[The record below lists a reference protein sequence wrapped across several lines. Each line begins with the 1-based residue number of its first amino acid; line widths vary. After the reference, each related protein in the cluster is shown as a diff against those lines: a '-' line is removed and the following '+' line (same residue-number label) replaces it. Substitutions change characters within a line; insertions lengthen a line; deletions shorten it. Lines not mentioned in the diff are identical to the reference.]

1 VTTKTKPLS
10 GASKLL
16 TTGEVARY
24 CDVSTNAVKKWIRN
38 GRLKAFRTPGGHF
51 RVESEDF
58 KAFLA
63 THQMPIREDFFASA
77 LKRILVVDDD
87 AQVRAMLVEILHTME
102 PAVEVEEAED
112 GYEALL
118 KVGQF
123 SPDLLVMDLK
133 MPRMDGF
140 EACRRIRANPG
151 TADTNILIVSGVMDD
166 AAQQELMRCGASD
179 WMRKPL
185 DVNEFRRRVAR
196 LLGGTPRAA

>member
-1 VTTKTKPLS
+1 VTTKTKVIHGTS
-10 GASKLL
+10 RLL

-38 GRLKAFRTPGGHF
+38 GKLKAFRTPGGHF

-58 KAFLA
+58 KSFLV
-63 THQMPIREDFFASA
+63 THEMPIREDFFAGN

-87 AQVRAMLVEILHTME
+87 AQVRAMLIEVLHTME
-102 PAVEVEEAED
+102 PAVDVEQAED
-112 GYEALL
+112 GYDALL
-118 KVGQF
+118 KLGQF
-123 SPDLLVMDLK
+123 TPDLLVMDLK

-140 EACRRIRANPG
+140 EACRRIRANPA
-151 TADTNILIVSGVMDD
+151 TSATSILIVSGFVDE

-185 DVNEFRRRVAR
+185 DVNEFRKRVAR
-196 LLGGTPRAA
+196 LLGGASRAA

>member
-1 VTTKTKPLS
+1 VTTKTKQLA

-24 CDVSTNAVKKWIRN
+24 CDVSTNAVKKCIRN

-58 KAFLA
+58 KAFLM
-63 THQMPIREDFFASA
+63 THEMPIREDFFTSA

-196 LLGGTPRAA
+196 LLGGAPRAA

>member
-1 VTTKTKPLS
+1 MTTRIKTAP
-10 GASKLL
+10 GTSKLL

-63 THQMPIREDFFASA
+63 AHQMPIREDFFAGSA
-77 LKRILVVDDD
+77 RRVLVVDDD
-87 AQVRAMLVEILHTME
+87 SQVRAMLCEVLLTME
-102 PAVEVEEAED
+102 PAVEVEQAAD

-123 SPDLLVMDLK
+123 APDLLVMDLK

-140 EACRRIRANPG
+140 EACRRIRGNPG
-151 TADTNILIVSGVMDD
+151 TAGTNILIVSGFMDD
-166 AAQQELMRCGASD
+166 AAQQELMRSGASD

-196 LLGGTPRAA
+196 LLGGAPRAA

>member
-1 VTTKTKPLS
+1 VTTRIKTAP
-10 GASKLL
+10 GTSKLL

-63 THQMPIREDFFASA
+63 AHQMPIREDFFAGSA
-77 LKRILVVDDD
+77 RRVLVVDDD
-87 AQVRAMLVEILHTME
+87 SQVRAMLCEVLLTME
-102 PAVEVEEAED
+102 PAVEVEQAAD

-123 SPDLLVMDLK
+123 APDLLVMDLK

-140 EACRRIRANPG
+140 EACRRIRGNPG
-151 TADTNILIVSGVMDD
+151 TAGTNILIVSGFMDD
-166 AAQQELMRCGASD
+166 AAQQELMRSGASD

-196 LLGGTPRAA
+196 LLGGAPRAA

>member
-1 VTTKTKPLS
+1 VTTRIKATP
-10 GASKLL
+10 GPSKLL

-63 THQMPIREDFFASA
+63 AHQMPIREDFFAGSA
-77 LKRILVVDDD
+77 RRVLVVDDD
-87 AQVRAMLVEILHTME
+87 SQVRAMLCEVLLTME
-102 PAVEVEEAED
+102 PAVEVEQAAD

-123 SPDLLVMDLK
+123 APDLLVMDLK

-140 EACRRIRANPG
+140 EACRRIRGNPG
-151 TADTNILIVSGVMDD
+151 TAGTNILIVSGFMDD
-166 AAQQELMRCGASD
+166 AAQQELMRSGASD

-196 LLGGTPRAA
+196 LLGGAPRAA